1 MNSEKKPR
9 YSLVGQ
15 RISIHQLSI
24 LLKKRGKHYTTI
36 KGVIYGE

>member
-9 YSLVGQ
+9 GRP

-24 LLKKRGKHYTTI
+24 LLKKIGRHYTMI
-36 KGVIYGE
+36 KGMIYGE